1 MSAEKPI
8 CEHEPPPLLRA
19 EGLGKS
25 FGPVEVLKDIAL
37 SVRRGKVHAIIGEN
51 GAGKSTLMKILAGH
65 LAPTTGTLEID
76 GAPLTL
82 AGPVDAERRGI
93 VLVHQEILLA
103 SDLTVA
109 QNLFLGRELRKGL
122 VLDDRAM
129 NARARQAILD
139 LGVELDPNAVVRNL
153 SIAQRQLVQ
162 IARALLVP
170 HRVVIFDEPTA
181 SLTPIETEALLKLI
195 GDIRTKGTAVLYIS
209 HRLPEVKAIAD
220 EVTVLRDGRLVAAR
234 PAGELQPADMARLM
248 VGRDVTKLYPARQSV
263 WTQEPVL
270 EVRDFSVP
278 GFVSNASFKLRKGE
292 ILGFAGLV
300 GAGRTELMESVVGVR
315 PGHGTVKLDGARV
328 HFANAHDSMRA
339 GIVYLSEDRKGK
351 GLLLGQSLRVN
362 VTLAALQRFTHGQQK
377 LFLAKMMMLNPR
389 IVIVDEP
396 TRGIDIGTKQQIYSF
411 VVSLTDRGCSVIVI
425 SSEMPE
431 LIGICDRI
439 VVMRSGC
446 IAGDLSGRLMT
457 EHEIVMMATGATSEE
472 AALVA
477 E

>member
-1 MSAEKPI
+1 M
-8 CEHEPPPLLRA
+8 
-19 EGLGKS
+19 
-25 FGPVEVLKDIAL
+25 
-37 SVRRGKVHAIIGEN
+37 
-51 GAGKSTLMKILAGH
+51 
-65 LAPTTGTLEID
+65 
-76 GAPLTL
+76 
-82 AGPVDAERRGI
+82 
-93 VLVHQEILLA
+93 
-103 SDLTVA
+103 
-109 QNLFLGRELRKGL
+109 
-122 VLDDRAM
+122 
-129 NARARQAILD
+129 
-139 LGVELDPNAVVRNL
+139 
-153 SIAQRQLVQ
+153 
-162 IARALLVP
+162 
-170 HRVVIFDEPTA
+170 
-181 SLTPIETEALLKLI
+181 
-195 GDIRTKGTAVLYIS
+195 
-209 HRLPEVKAIAD
+209 
-220 EVTVLRDGRLVAAR
+220 
-234 PAGELQPADMARLM
+234 
-248 VGRDVTKLYPARQSV
+248 
-263 WTQEPVL
+263 L

-362 VTLAALQRFTHGQQK
+362 VTLAALQRFTHGLQIDRAQEHAALDASIAAFDIRVPRRRMLAGELSGGNQQK